1 MATKRMSAKLFPFSF
16 WKRTYWQQFF
26 RVASTTNAIAV
37 LNPRRIYIFPT
48 RWGLLYAVMLLALL
62 VGSINYALSLGY
74 YVTFLLASL
83 GNIAM
88 LHTWRNLVYLQI
100 EILHAKSVFA
110 GEFAQVILKVSDT
123 KNRHRYNIAARFSG
137 NTVTSNDISNNGSQ
151 TFELALSTQKRG
163 WQSVP
168 RITLNTEFPLNLF
181 QAWAYVDNP
190 FQVLVYAKPSDNNM
204 LPPDSSDAGAKGAS
218 HFYKGDDDFFGHKT
232 YQIGDSPSRVDWKA
246 SSRGVGMLT
255 KQYSGNGQSTL
266 WLDWTATEGSIE
278 ARISLLTK
286 WVIEAHHAQH
296 SYGLKLPAT
305 SIAPQNSEAHYHQC
319 LRTLALLS

>member
-1 MATKRMSAKLFPFSF
+1 MSAKLLPFSF

-26 RVASTTNAIAV
+26 RVATTTNAIAS

-48 RWGLLYAVMLLALL
+48 RWGLLYAVMLLVLL

-110 GEFAQVILKVSDT
+110 GDFAQVILKVSDN
-123 KNRHRYNIAARFSG
+123 KNRHHYNIAVRFAN
-137 NTVTSNDISNNGSQ
+137 NTVTSNDINNNSSQ

-168 RITLNTEFPLNLF
+168 RITLYTEFPLSLF

-190 FQVLVYAKPSDNNM
+190 FQVLVYAKPSKNNV
-204 LPPDSSDAGAKGAS
+204 LLSESIDAGAKGTS
-218 HFYKGDDDFFGHKT
+218 HFNKGDDDFYEHKT
-232 YQIGDSPSRVDWKA
+232 YQVGDSPSRVDWKA

-255 KQYSGNGQSTL
+255 KQYSGTGQSTL
-266 WLDWTATEGSIE
+266 WLDWAATEGTIE

-296 SYGLKLPAT
+296 TYGLKLPAT
-305 SIAPQNSEAHYHQC
+305 SIAPNNSEAHYHQC

>member
-1 MATKRMSAKLFPFSF
+1 MSAKLLPFTF
-16 WKRTYWQQFF
+16 WKRTYWQRFF
-26 RVASTTNAIAV
+26 RVASTTNAIAI

-48 RWGLLYAVMLLALL
+48 RWGLLYVVMLLALL

-110 GEFAQVILKVSDT
+110 GDFAQVILKVSDS
-123 KNRHRYNIAARFSG
+123 KNRHRYNIAGHFAD
-137 NTVTSNDISNNGSQ
+137 NTVTSNDINNNSSQ

-168 RITLNTEFPLNLF
+168 RITLYTEFPLNLF

-190 FQVLVYAKPSDNNM
+190 FQVLVYARPSENNV
-204 LPPDSSDAGAKGAS
+204 LQPESIDAGAKGTS
-218 HFYKGDDDFFGHKT
+218 HFNKGDDDFYGHKT
-232 YQIGDSPSRVDWKA
+232 YQVGDSPSRVDWKA

-255 KQYSGNGQSTL
+255 KQYSGTGQSTL
-266 WLDWTATEGSIE
+266 WLDWAATEGDIE

-296 SYGLKLPAT
+296 TYGLKLPAT
-305 SIAPQNSEAHYHQC
+305 SIAPNNSEAHYHQC